1 MDKRL
6 SIAVTGGIGSGKS
19 LAIQLIN
26 EFGFTTFSCDK
37 IYADLAY
44 NKEYLSKIKEIFPF
58 AIDSNGSLD
67 RKALSQIVFKD
78 KAELEKLNQIAHPLL
93 FKILNEKI
101 NENTGLI
108 FTEVPL
114 LFETQSENQFDFVI
128 IVCRNIDDR
137 IASVL
142 QRDNVTKEQ
151 IFQRIENQFDYE
163 KNLIKLKNNTKY
175 FIVENNGDIMEL
187 ANKIKNIISKILIS

>member
-19 LAIQLIN
+19 LVMKLIN

-37 IYADLAY
+37 IYADLVY
-44 NKEYLSKIKEIFPF
+44 NKEYLSKIKEFFPF
-58 AIDSNGSLD
+58 AIDLNGKLD
-67 RKALSQIVFKD
+67 RKSLSEIVFKD
-78 KAELEKLNQIAHPLL
+78 KTQLKKLNQIAHPLV

-101 NENTGLI
+101 SENTGLI

-114 LFETQSENQFDFVI
+114 LFESESENQFDFVI
-128 IVCRNIDDR
+128 IIYRNIDDR
-137 IASVL
+137 ISSVL
-142 QRDNVTKEQ
+142 QRDNLTKEQ

-163 KNLIKLKNNTKY
+163 KKLIKLKNNKKY
-175 FIVENNGDIMEL
+175 FIVENNGDIRNL
-187 ANKIKNIISKILIS
+187 SNKINDIISKILNS